1 MLLSGET
8 EASSAGTQLAEGY
21 LDGLIGTM
29 IIVDGVLIQS
39 SLRSSNNIGMIDPF
53 ALKNPR
59 PQGGISPLSV
69 SSLIFTLS
77 QYISC
82 NVFVK

>member
-1 MLLSGET
+1 
-8 EASSAGTQLAEGY
+8 
-21 LDGLIGTM
+21 M

-39 SLRSSNNIGMIDPF
+39 SLRSSNNIGMIDPY

-77 QYISC
+77 QYRCVVWAMAYVSSYC
-82 NVFVK
+82 TYLETFLNLKLFRE